1 MPCDQIVKPRFV
13 LISLYDYEDLYSGVW
28 RRVCSGGADV
38 LEELTTSTVMIG
50 EQASGG
56 GTLRLQVSLGSG
68 ENISQSE
75 CSSGTTQNL
84 PFGVI
89 LRSSSKM

>member
-1 MPCDQIVKPRFV
+1 M
-13 LISLYDYEDLYSGVW
+13 
-28 RRVCSGGADV
+28 CSGGADV
-38 LEELTTSTVMIG
+38 LEELTTSTVVIG

-84 PFGVI
+84 PFGVNTTI
-89 LRSSSKM
+89 DLKNVTATSDNTGALVS